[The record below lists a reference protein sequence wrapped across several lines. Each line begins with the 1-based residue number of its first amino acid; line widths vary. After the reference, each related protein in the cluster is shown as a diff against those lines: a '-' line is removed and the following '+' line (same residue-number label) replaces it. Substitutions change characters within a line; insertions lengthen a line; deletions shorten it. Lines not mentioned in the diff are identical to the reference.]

1 MRSKPEL
8 LIAPQNDEGVP
19 GYLGRP
25 RKRLPPLET
34 YIRYGVPEQ
43 SGRHPEFRCRVGD
56 RRQIWTRKTFV
67 AGAQN
72 PPRLRLSK

>member
-1 MRSKPEL
+1 LMLVAHHEVKTRTLDSAAERRRS
-8 LIAPQNDEGVP
+8 AGVSTT
-19 GYLGRP
+19 P

-56 RRQIWTRKTFV
+56 RRQV
-67 AGAQN
+67 
-72 PPRLRLSK
+72 